1 MLKKIESNAFLRNS
15 VILFAGGMI
24 ANALNY
30 VFHLAV
36 GRMVSV
42 EIYGEVESLIS
53 FMSIISV
60 PAMALTMLA
69 TKYAACSK
77 AENDK
82 KSSRNLL
89 AYLNKKVS
97 LFFSPIFLLALAA
110 TPFLK
115 IFLKLDSN
123 VPLILMWVSMFLSF
137 YFSITGGI
145 LSGWQKFKEASFAGV
160 YGAAAKLIAG
170 IILVKLGFA
179 LNGVIG
185 SFLLG
190 SAVSYAA
197 SIFAL
202 KFIFKKTVY
211 KGEEEGK
218 QSENSVDFVS
228 LKKYV
233 LPVFLGNL
241 AIAIFGNI
249 DMVVAKH
256 NFDAVT
262 AGQYGALAIVSK
274 IIFFATGAIAT
285 ALFSMSAENEHTK
298 NNSLAIF
305 KNAVFLVSAVSLVSA
320 LFYFLFPELILG
332 LLFGNKYNEVSGL
345 LGWFAILATIFSLV
359 NLILQYLLSI
369 HKTKIVYSLCFI
381 AFLMPLTMI
390 FLGENISAILLINAS
405 FQVIAIAIGLVYLI
419 KTELIKKQII

>member
-1 MLKKIESNAFLRNS
+1 MFKKIKNNVFLRNS
-15 VILFAGGMI
+15 VILFVGGMI

-53 FMSIISV
+53 FVSIISV

-82 KSSRNLL
+82 KSSRDLL

-97 LFFSPIFLLALAA
+97 LYFFPIFLLALIA

-115 IFLKLDSN
+115 MFLKLDSN
-123 VPLILMWVSMFLSF
+123 IPLILMWISMFVSF

-145 LSGWQKFKEASFAGV
+145 LSGWQKFKEASFAGA

-190 SAVSYAA
+190 GLVSYAA

-202 KFIFKKTVY
+202 RFIFKKTADE
-211 KGEEEGK
+211 KETGQK
-218 QSENSVDFVS
+218 ENIIDFVS
-228 LKKYV
+228 LKGYV
-233 LPVFLGNL
+233 LPVFSGNL
-241 AIAIFGNI
+241 AIAIFGNV
-249 DMVVAKH
+249 DMVIAKH

-274 IIFFATGAIAT
+274 IIFCATGVIAT
-285 ALFSMSAENEHTK
+285 ALFSMSAENEHKK
-298 NNSLAIF
+298 NDSIVIF
-305 KNAVFLVSAVSLVSA
+305 RNAVLMVLAVSLASVVI
-320 LFYFLFPELILG
+320 YFFFPELILG

-345 LGWFAILATIFSLV
+345 LGWFAILAAIFSLT

-381 AFLMPLTMI
+381 AFLMPLTML
-390 FLGENISAILLINAS
+390 FLGGSISAILLISAL
-405 FQVIAIAIGLVYLI
+405 FQIAAIAVGLVYLLKNRI
-419 KTELIKKQII
+419 HKKQIL